1 MNTPFQRGSV
11 LIVSMLMLLVLT
23 IIGITA
29 MGTSTLEEKMAG
41 NSRDQNLAFQAA
53 EAGLR
58 DAEAYVDGMA
68 SAAAFNGSVAGL
80 YNTTT
85 ALAPNIYSD
94 STWAGSASRAYSGST
109 ITGVKTK
116 PQYIVEF
123 ISTAGKTNP
132 ELETCY
138 GCSTGEGQ
146 VTNVRITARG
156 TGGTDNATVLLQE
169 YYGKRF

>member
-1 MNTPFQRGSV
+1 MNIPFQRGSV

-58 DAEAYVDGMA
+58 DAEAYVEGMA
-68 SAAAFNGSVAGL
+68 AVAAFNGTGGL
-80 YNTTT
+80 YNTST
-85 ALAPNIYSD
+85 ALAPDIYSNA
-94 STWAGSASRAYSGST
+94 TWTGGASIAYRGSA
-109 ITGVKTK
+109 IPGVNTQ
-116 PQYIVEF
+116 PRYIVEF
-123 ISTAGKTNP
+123 VSTTGKTNP
-132 ELETCY
+132 ELESCY
-138 GCSTGEGQ
+138 GCATGEGM

-156 TGGTDNATVLLQE
+156 TGGSDNATVILQE